1 MDKKVQVF
9 LWTSWALF
17 TPLLLWI
24 SYQLSPPLI
33 EGFEIDL
40 ILFLLLMCLVAGWP
54 IIINDTPVFYV
65 QSVSLV
71 VFLYFGLFIEILFTQ
86 VALIVLLMKVR
97 ISSKD
102 LYRLPLNS
110 LLFFIISL
118 SGAIVYYAIGGL
130 HGENHFSGGFLS
142 ALIVYELTVFFVNQ
156 LLLNTIQTI
165 LHKKSFN
172 LLSRSFLWEFITS
185 LIVFP
190 IGVGMYFVYVE
201 VGAEAILYIGIPLLA
216 LSIIL
221 TLYYKSRLINYYL
234 QQASEIGHQLTE
246 RLEKNE
252 VLNIF
257 MDKLINMIPLKAAYI
272 VDVYEK
278 DKLKIIREYEDG
290 KINNE
295 PGTTKT
301 PYKGISGHVYVMRES
316 FLFHSRKQWKHIK
329 DSQLPNSVES
339 VIAVPVMRNL
349 DLVGIVILASN
360 KKSAFDRA
368 QLMIIDLLSTYLGI
382 AIENARHYEETKRLS
397 EHCALTGLNNFLFLE
412 KKLESEF
419 EAMEKDQMGSLSL
432 ILLDLDH
439 FKSVNDT
446 YGHQAGNEVLIEL
459 ADRLSKFV
467 GRKGSVARYGG
478 EEFVILLPNFTKKE
492 TILFAEEVRK
502 LIANKPFTIHHTL
515 QQSRQPSI
523 LFLTASLGVATAPE
537 DAEDPISL
545 IRHADRA
552 MYLGAKQAGRNK
564 VAGYIV

>member
-1 MDKKVQVF
+1 VNKKVQVF

-17 TPLLLWI
+17 TPILLWF

-33 EGFEIDL
+33 EGNEIDL
-40 ILFLLLMCLVAGWP
+40 ILFLMLMCLVAAWP

-86 VALIVLLMKVR
+86 VALFVLLLKVR

-110 LLFFIISL
+110 LVFSFISI
-118 SGAIVYYAIGGL
+118 SGALVYYMIGGS
-130 HGENHFSGGFLS
+130 HGENRFSVGFLS
-142 ALIVYELTVFFVNQ
+142 TLIAYSLTVFFVNQ

-165 LHKKSFN
+165 LHRKPFN
-172 LLSRSFLWEFITS
+172 LLTRSFLWEFITS

-190 IGVGMYFVYVE
+190 VGVGLYFVYVE

-246 RLEKNE
+246 RLEENE

-257 MDKLINMIPLKAAYI
+257 MEKLIKMVPLEAAYI

-278 DKLKIIREYEDG
+278 DKLRIIREYKDG
-290 KINNE
+290 KINIE
-295 PGTTKT
+295 HGTTKS
-301 PYKGISGHVYVMRES
+301 PHKGISGHVYVMRES

-368 QLMIIDLLSTYLGI
+368 QLMIIDLLSAYLGI

-397 EHCALTGLNNFLFLE
+397 EHCALTGLNNYLFFE
-412 KKLESEF
+412 KKLKTEF
-419 EAMEKDQMGSLSL
+419 EALEKDQKDPLSL

-446 YGHQAGNEVLIEL
+446 YGHHAGNEVLIEL
-459 ADRLSKFV
+459 ADRMSKFV
-467 GRKGSVARYGG
+467 GHKGSVARYGG
-478 EEFVILLPNFTKKE
+478 EEFVILLPNFSKKE
-492 TILFAEEVRK
+492 TLLFAEEVRK
-502 LIANKPFTIHHTL
+502 LIANKPFTIHHSL
-515 QQSRQPSI
+515 QQSTQSLA
-523 LFLTASLGVATAPE
+523 LFLTASLGVATALE
-537 DAEDPISL
+537 DAEDPTSL

-564 VAGYIV
+564 VAGYFV